1 MCVRSQ
7 QYWCLPVLDAK
18 IRAMKKMQ
26 QSKHETTVQD
36 NWRKTVISFEFE
48 NTNDIAWKT
57 QYHNYR
63 GYARENRVHWC
74 DVRLNG
80 Q

>member
-1 MCVRSQ
+1 MFTFSRYKNQ
-7 QYWCLPVLDAK
+7 GNEKKYNNQNMKLQFKTTEAK
-18 IRAMKKMQ
+18 PLQ
-26 QSKHETTVQD
+26 VS
-36 NWRKTVISFEFE
+36 EFE
-48 NTNDIAWKT
+48 NRNDIAWKT

>member
-1 MCVRSQ
+1 MKLQ
-7 QYWCLPVLDAK
+7 FKTTEAK
-18 IRAMKKMQ
+18 PLQVSA
-26 QSKHETTVQD
+26 
-36 NWRKTVISFEFE
+36 FE

-63 GYARENRVHWC
+63 GYTRENRVHWC
-74 DVRLNG
+74 IIRLNG

>member
-1 MCVRSQ
+1 MFIFSRCKNQ
-7 QYWCLPVLDAK
+7 GNEKKNNNQNIKLQLKTTDAK
-18 IRAMKKMQ
+18 PLQ
-26 QSKHETTVQD
+26 VSV
-36 NWRKTVISFEFE
+36 FE
-48 NTNDIAWKT
+48 NRNDIAWKT

-63 GYARENRVHWC
+63 GYARENSVHWC

>member
-1 MCVRSQ
+1 MFTFSRYKNQ
-7 QYWCLPVLDAK
+7 GNEKKYNNQN
-18 IRAMKKMQ
+18 MKLQFKTI
-26 QSKHETTVQD
+26 ETKLLQV
-36 NWRKTVISFEFE
+36 SAFE
-48 NTNDIAWKT
+48 NWNDIAWKT